1 MNPEII
7 ESFAIA
13 ENMAA
18 NRVYGDLYR
27 DYGPSRDPTT
37 NHYVS
42 TQTWPWPRLPPFL
55 GPSFLLFSSDTL
67 PRLLQV
73 LPQVPPFPLWEVWL
87 SGLVAIKAEVLR
99 IGVKDFFGPISKK
112 VGTLDFFDKGLLQTE
127 GVSLFIFRR
136 LHVLGPVLVPS
147 LESMGLQKR
156 SFSTQNF

>member
-1 MNPEII
+1 
-7 ESFAIA
+7 
-13 ENMAA
+13 MAA

-73 LPQVPPFPLWEVWL
+73 LPQVPPLPLWEVWL
-87 SGLVAIKAEVLR
+87 SGLVTIKAEVLR
-99 IGVKDFFGPISKK
+99 IGVKDFFGHISRK
-112 VGTLDFFDKGLLQTE
+112 VGITDFFLTRVLFRRSISFHFQAPPCSWLHFGAIT
-127 GVSLFIFRR
+127 GVSGAPEEKLLNSKLLR
-136 LHVLGPVLVPS
+136 G
-147 LESMGLQKR
+147 
-156 SFSTQNF
+156 TQGNCSISQS

>member
-1 MNPEII
+1 MGIKEDEEFAFVHLVTSALYLVFSKCPRARYPALLQEDVFVNPEII

-42 TQTWPWPRLPPFL
+42 RQTWPWPRLPPFL
-55 GPSFLLFSSDTL
+55 GPSFLFFSSDTL

-73 LPQVPPFPLWEVWL
+73 LPQVWL

-99 IGVKDFFGPISKK
+99 IG
-112 VGTLDFFDKGLLQTE
+112 
-127 GVSLFIFRR
+127 
-136 LHVLGPVLVPS
+136 
-147 LESMGLQKR
+147 
-156 SFSTQNF
+156 

>member
-55 GPSFLLFSSDTL
+55 GPSFLFFSSDTL

-87 SGLVAIKAEVLR
+87 SGLVTIKAEVLR
-99 IGVKDFFGPISKK
+99 IGVKDFFGHISRK
-112 VGTLDFFDKGLLQTE
+112 VGISDFFDNGPLLP
-127 GVSLFIFRR
+127 LFIFRR
-136 LHVLGPVLVPS
+136 LLVLGCILVPS
-147 LESMGLQKR
+147 LESLGLQKR

>member
-42 TQTWPWPRLPPFL
+42 TQTWPRPRLPPFL
-55 GPSFLLFSSDTL
+55 GPSFLFFSSDTL

-73 LPQVPPFPLWEVWL
+73 LPQVPPLPLWEVWL

-112 VGTLDFFDKGLLQTE
+112 VGISDFFDKGPLL
-127 GVSLFIFRR
+127 SLLIFRR
-136 LHVLGPVLVPS
+136 LLVLGCILVPS
-147 LESMGLQKR
+147 LESLGLQKR
-156 SFSTQNF
+156 SFSTRNF

>member
-37 NHYVS
+37 NHYVP

-55 GPSFLLFSSDTL
+55 GPSFLLFSTDTL

-99 IGVKDFFGPISKK
+99 IGVKDFFGLISRK
-112 VGTLDFFDKGLLQTE
+112 VGISDFFDKGPLLP
-127 GVSLFIFRR
+127 LLIFRR
-136 LHVLGPVLVPS
+136 LLVLGCILVPS
-147 LESMGLQKR
+147 LVSLGLQKR